1 MTYRPEPISRE
12 PAYMK
17 VCQALEQDILKGRL
31 SIGDVLPTETI
42 LADQFGVN
50 RSTVREGVRLLEQ
63 TGLIA
68 RGAAKRWVVSQVEA
82 TDVASSTSRA
92 LARSGVTF
100 QNAWEAL
107 SVLYPQAASLVAAR
121 IDGDVL
127 KNMQQRLEGQSQ
139 LKAGQH
145 DDLVES
151 VSEFFS
157 DFAAAVDNPALQV
170 AMESLNFLLASS
182 LRKIIRS
189 APDAPSRILKAQRE
203 LMTAFEARD
212 EERAVL
218 WMTRHIADLR
228 RGYQVAGVDVEARIL

>member
-1 MTYRPEPISRE
+1 MTYRPQPIPRE
-12 PAYMK
+12 PAYLK
-17 VCQALEQDILKGRL
+17 VCQALEQDILQGRL

-68 RGAAKRWVVSQVEA
+68 RGAAKRWVVSQIEA

-100 QNAWEAL
+100 EHAWEAL
-107 SVLYPQAASLVAAR
+107 SVLYPQAAAMVADR
-121 IDGDVL
+121 IDAETVAQ
-127 KNMQQRLEGQSQ
+127 MQQRLTLQSA
-139 LKAGQH
+139 LKANQH
-145 DDLVES
+145 DALVES
-151 VSEFFS
+151 VSDFFS
-157 DFAAAVDNPALQV
+157 DFAAAVGNPALQV
-170 AMESLNFLLASS
+170 PMESLNLLLASS

-189 APDAPSRILKAQRE
+189 APDAATRIQAAQRE
-203 LMTAFEARD
+203 LIDAFAVGD
-212 EERAVL
+212 KDRAVL

-228 RGYQVAGVDVEARIL
+228 RGYQVAGVDVHARIL